1 MWGEKMEPRI
11 LDAIQR
17 LNNPALDWFMCF
29 ITGFGNFGVSWL
41 LVAVVL
47 MVIPRTRR
55 IGVTVFIGLP
65 LCGCCAASYQR
76 RLRRFVYAYGV
87 KGGSVLPMKLI
98 KS

>member
-1 MWGEKMEPRI
+1 MLHHGLWQLR
-11 LDAIQR
+11 
-17 LNNPALDWFMCF
+17 
-29 ITGFGNFGVSWL
+29 S
-41 LVAVVL
+41 VL
-47 MVIPRTRR
+47 AAGRGGADGDSEDEENR
-55 IGVTVFIGLP
+55 GTVFIGLP